1 MIVFR
6 VRKRRVAVAAT
17 PSAASATSAAASPP
31 AWFTGLSAFGRTVS
45 RRLGGLRPL
54 VVVYVACLEII
65 LAVRDWL
72 LGRRLLRQAF
82 ALARVTVAATS
93 SSASSPAGSVVATPH
108 RLCFRAIGVL
118 IGFLADF
125 FRLFDL
131 IMVFVVLDRRDNRR
145 GLTGDRSCLFNAVNL
160 LPSFYAE
167 WLLATHRG
175 IGIDGEGDAE
185 TILELAQ
192 MGALVVEH
200 IERDLLAGAH
210 EEIVGRA
217 A

>member
-1 MIVFR
+1 
-6 VRKRRVAVAAT
+6 
-17 PSAASATSAAASPP
+17 
-31 AWFTGLSAFGRTVS
+31 GLSVFGRTVS
-45 RRLGGLRPL
+45 RRLGGLRAL
-54 VVVYVACLEII
+54 VAVFVPCLDII
-65 LAVRDWL
+65 LVRDWL

-82 ALARVTVAATS
+82 ALSRVAVAATS
-93 SSASSPAGSVVATPH
+93 PPAPSSAGSVVAAPH
-108 RLCFRAIGVL
+108 PICFRAIGVL

-125 FRLFDL
+125 FRLLDL
-131 IMVFVVLDRRDNRR
+131 IMFFIVLDRRDNRR
-145 GLTGDRSCLFNAVNL
+145 GLTGDRPCLFNAVNL

-167 WLLATHRG
+167 RLLATHRG
-175 IGIDGEGDAE
+175 IGVDGEGDAE